1 VFGEKEFKL
10 VVSPIHPPLGDIKVL
25 SREKEEAT
33 AYPEEEEKMLEFFP
47 TNIGKMLVQL
57 FMKNVGSTFCLKN
70 VASTFLLKNVVTFVG
85 KMLPQHFLKKC

>member
-1 VFGEKEFKL
+1 
-10 VVSPIHPPLGDIKVL
+10 
-25 SREKEEAT
+25 
-33 AYPEEEEKMLEFFP
+33 MLEFFP
-47 TNIGKMLVQL
+47 KNIGKMLVQL